1 MSNLVPNMEIERLV
15 GAKRQATA
23 HVGRINTNDEVM
35 YILHSQECKDS
46 GIDLRTC
53 PYSRALDLGFFNIP
67 AWKGFYDMPV
77 SLRLDKNERLNPV
90 RRMVGLNVN

>member
-1 MSNLVPNMEIERLV
+1 MTSLVPSTEIERLV

-23 HVGRINTNDEVM
+23 HVGRIKTTDDVM
-35 YILHSQECKDS
+35 HILHSQECKDS
-46 GIDLRTC
+46 GIDLRDC
-53 PYSRALDLGFFNIP
+53 PYSKALDHGLFNIP

-77 SLRLDKNERLNPV
+77 TLRLDKNNQLNPV